1 LQGSV
6 GVPESYSIVSTG
18 QQLIEQLANNS
29 ARYIKVVSDITLPSS
44 LAQGAVSVERIVE
57 VRACHPGGRYRIDWR
72 RLSDAI
78 SVKGTAYFQGDMVMT
93 GIGWSAEQ
101 LQSPNN
107 QVVEALQPVGGSTVD
122 YEVSS
127 SSSGSGGSSSGG
139 GSGSSSGGG
148 SKAARAAAAA
158 EQHWCSKDCCG
169 ASPAAAEQ
177 R

>member
-1 LQGSV
+1 MIHVTLLYVVIHLQGSV
-6 GVPESYSIVSTG
+6 GVPESYSIVSNG

-29 ARYIKVVSDITLPSS
+29 ARYIKVVSDISLPSS
-44 LAQGAVSVERIVE
+44 LAKGAVSVERIVE
-57 VRACHPGGRYRIDWR
+57 VRACHPGGRYTIDWG

-107 QVVEALQPVGGSTVD
+107 QVVEALQPVGGGTVD

-127 SSSGSGGSSSGG
+127 KHKSSSCGGS
-139 GSGSSSGGG
+139 SGSSS
-148 SKAARAAAAA
+148 SSSWWA
-158 EQHWCSKDCCG
+158 EALLIMK
-169 ASPAAAEQ
+169 
-177 R
+177 

>member
-6 GVPESYSIVSTG
+6 GVPESYSIVSSG

-29 ARYIKVVSDITLPSS
+29 ARYIKVVNDITLPAN
-44 LAQGAVSVERIVE
+44 LPKGAVSVERIVE
-57 VRACHPGGRYRIDWR
+57 VRACHPGGRYTIDWG
-72 RLSDAI
+72 RLNDAI

-107 QVVEALQPVGGSTVD
+107 QVVEVLQPVGGGTVD

-127 SSSGSGGSSSGG
+127 SNSSCGGRSCGGSGGGSNSGSSGSGSS
-139 GSGSSSGGG
+139 GSGSSSGSCDGG
-148 SKAARAAAAA
+148 RR
-158 EQHWCSKDCCG
+158 HFG
-169 ASPAAAEQ
+169 L
-177 R
+177 